1 MKPTNKVAI
10 YVRVSTTSQVDEGYS
25 IDEQKAKLTSYC
37 DIKDWSIYEIYTD
50 GGFSG
55 SNTERPALEQLIRDA
70 KRKLFDTVLVYKLDR
85 LSRSQKDTLY
95 LIEDVFLE
103 NNIEFVSLLENFD
116 TSLKAVERKEDVR
129 RVLDT
134 KDIFTLDYEQQKAI
148 ARALISKVR
157 VTSESIVILWKL

>member
-1 MKPTNKVAI
+1 MTMHKVAI

-37 DIKDWSIYEIYTD
+37 DIKDWNIYEIYTD

-70 KRKLFDTVLVYKLDR
+70 KRRLFDTVLVYKLDR

-103 NNIEFVSLLENFD
+103 NDIEFVSLLENFHQ
-116 TSLKAVERKEDVR
+116 LME
-129 RVLDT
+129 
-134 KDIFTLDYEQQKAI
+134 
-148 ARALISKVR
+148 
-157 VTSESIVILWKL
+157 